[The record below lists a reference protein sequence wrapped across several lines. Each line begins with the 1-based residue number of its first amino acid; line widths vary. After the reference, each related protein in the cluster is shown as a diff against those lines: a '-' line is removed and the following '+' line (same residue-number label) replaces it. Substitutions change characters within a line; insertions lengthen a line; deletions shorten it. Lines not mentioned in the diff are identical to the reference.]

1 MSIFSRRSFGVAQWP
16 SRKDEDR
23 ACVTGAVAGLFD
35 AAVQLYDGH
44 GGKLAARHCVAELVP
59 RVTEAF
65 FKQKACRAFRYDTA
79 GLQKQTRDGF
89 HPLFDAAVITAFEQL
104 DEEIKRLDP
113 SGTTA
118 SVLFFKKSDDGDVHV
133 KCAWVG
139 DSRVILTRDFD
150 PGRTMDLSDDHKPSS
165 PSEVFRIRKHY
176 EALHGDQVFKSRD
189 EVIAHFE
196 ASVRGGRESGGKGKK
211 PLPPGFGKMG
221 NHSPASSPGGSSRGN
236 SRPQSRESSQRGC
249 KASPRAGS
257 PRAGAGPNSRG
268 SSRNGPDLAARDGMP
283 AVEMTLGHAVAIEE
297 AVWGALEV
305 PGLEGFGPGD
315 RGPGTTGPFEVAV
328 TTRAQRE
335 HARGDARAVTESHEA
350 SVSFEDLSE
359 LRAIAA
365 RSPGAERGARGDSA
379 NGTFSVPS
387 EVIDSTSVAFT
398 SVDMRR
404 SVDEAILASFDSNA
418 EEKTEDADR
427 EKEAMRAQLV
437 PSREP
442 SDGGG
447 LRVDSNATATA
458 TRGTHSSEDER
469 GDEDEDELGSLDG
482 DSEPAFRRVDLARMS
497 FVGYYKNERGKALSK
512 PRVFSSSGESHG
524 VSRSIG
530 DRGSARACVAT
541 PEIRTVV
548 VPFGSGA
555 RIMACSDGVWDC
567 FSSEKAARR
576 VARFVSP
583 QGAAKRVCV
592 YARERAEYRG
602 MYADDIT
609 AVVVDVGVN
618 DRGGEP
624 QCACVVS

>member
-1 MSIFSRRSFGVAQWP
+1 MAQGP

-23 ACVTGAVAGLFD
+23 ACVTGAVPGLFD
-35 AAVQLYDGH
+35 AVVQLYDGH

-65 FKQKACRAFRYDTA
+65 FKQKACRAFRYDA
-79 GLQKQTRDGF
+79 KGLMKQTRDGF

-118 SVLFFKKSDDGDVHV
+118 SVLFFKKSEDGDVHV

-139 DSRVILTRDFD
+139 DSRVVLTRDFD
-150 PGRTMDLSDDHKPSS
+150 PSRTMDLSDDHKPSS

-176 EALHGDQVFKSRD
+176 EALHGNEVFKSRD
-189 EVIAHFE
+189 EVLAHFE

-221 NHSPASSPGGSSRGN
+221 NHSPLSSSPGGSTRGN
-236 SRPQSRESSQRGC
+236 STAQSRESSQRG
-249 KASPRAGS
+249 PRPGGS
-257 PRAGAGPNSRG
+257 PRPGAGPNSRG

-283 AVEMTLGHAVAIEE
+283 AVEMTLGHAAAIEE

-305 PGLEGFGPGD
+305 PGGLESFGSGDGSEPG
-315 RGPGTTGPFEVAV
+315 GTTGKVEVAV
-328 TTRAQRE
+328 TTKAQRE
-335 HARGDARAVTESHEA
+335 AALMASARAVTESYQA

-359 LRAIAA
+359 LRAIAE

-379 NGTFSVPS
+379 NGTSSVPS
-387 EVIDSTSVAFT
+387 AVIESTSVAFT
-398 SVDMRR
+398 SVNMSS
-404 SVDEAILASFDSNA
+404 SVDDAILASFDKSS
-418 EEKTEDADR
+418 EK
-427 EKEAMRAQLV
+427 EKEATRAQLP

-442 SDGGG
+442 SDGDG
-447 LRVDSNATATA
+447 LRVDEFKTSAKRTD
-458 TRGTHSSEDER
+458 SSEDEAD

-482 DSEPAFRRVDLARMS
+482 DSEPGVFRRVDLARMS
-497 FVGYYKNERGKALSK
+497 FVGYYKNEQGKALSK

-567 FSSEKAARR
+567 FTSEKAARR
-576 VARFVSP
+576 VSRFVSP

-618 DRGGEP
+618 ERGGEP
-624 QCACVVS
+624 QCAGCVVS